1 MMLPSP
7 GGKAAEAERKREKER
22 VGDCGPLASQK
33 ELEYQTG
40 CGGQQEEIS
49 V

>member
-7 GGKAAEAERKREKER
+7 GGKAAETERERER

-40 CGGQQEEIS
+40 CGEQQEEIS